1 MSDKYQA
8 RKIAIFYI
16 YANYFNENDISVFL
30 ENKENVDL
38 RYIETLISLYRNQ
51 QKIIKKL
58 LSYILKKERLTTF
71 HMVLLMV
78 MVAENYIVEFTD
90 EDVRDYIQIA
100 NKYADQFL
108 IDIIY
113 FAKKSNILK
122 LAQ

>member
-1 MSDKYQA
+1 
-8 RKIAIFYI
+8 
-16 YANYFNENDISVFL
+16 
-30 ENKENVDL
+30 
-38 RYIETLISLYRNQ
+38 
-51 QKIIKKL
+51 
-58 LSYILKKERLTTF
+58 
-71 HMVLLMV
+71 MVLLMV

-100 NKYADQFL
+100 KKYADQFL